1 MSDIFL
7 IFPWISGIFIPR
19 QAGQWREILA
29 LATAMGGRG
38 ITPHSM
44 TCNAVLK
51 AERRTIFGKFTRFL
65 GDFYELRVV
74 KNYFK

>member
-1 MSDIFL
+1 MGLGTGHREDGSNSRSTFCE
-7 IFPWISGIFIPR
+7 
-19 QAGQWREILA
+19 AGQWREILA

-51 AERRTIFGKFTRFL
+51 VDGLPGCFELQIRRSPVEVGKYIPL
-65 GDFYELRVV
+65 H
-74 KNYFK
+74 

>member
-1 MSDIFL
+1 MTPRKMDETSPPQLHGGL
-7 IFPWISGIFIPR
+7 IRFE
-19 QAGQWREILA
+19 AGQWREILA

-51 AERRTIFGKFTRFL
+51 VDGYHRGGWLVGATPC
-65 GDFYELRVV
+65 
-74 KNYFK
+74 

>member
-1 MSDIFL
+1 MEATLMGSTF
-7 IFPWISGIFIPR
+7 SCE
-19 QAGQWREILA
+19 AGQWREILA

-51 AERRTIFGKFTRFL
+51 VDGLPGCLELLLLMVEEIRRSPVEVGKYIPL
-65 GDFYELRVV
+65 H
-74 KNYFK
+74 